1 MAQDRLWIVD
11 YDSNMLPHL
20 SALGVAAAGL
30 SFATTETLELGI
42 MIYEAWQEIR
52 NARRD
57 KLIQQGVEQER
68 ERLRQAGVQIP
79 VVVAD
84 QKAVGDNKK
93 TFVSFHK
100 NACIM
105 FGCRSRIET
114 LPQNSQV

>member
-1 MAQDRLWIVD
+1 
-11 YDSNMLPHL
+11 
-20 SALGVAAAGL
+20 
-30 SFATTETLELGI
+30 

-79 VVVAD
+79 VVQAD

-93 TFVSFHK
+93 PS
-100 NACIM
+100 
-105 FGCRSRIET
+105 
-114 LPQNSQV
+114 